1 MKVRAWAKL
10 NLFLE
15 VTGKRDDGY
24 HNIET
29 LMVPI
34 SLYDEIDIRIAA
46 SMSVKFA
53 PGVVPSHDNTILK
66 AHRALRP
73 GRNFR
78 IRVKKTIPVFAGLG
92 GGSSDAAAFMRATSK
107 LPADKL
113 MHIAQ
118 NVGSDVPFFL
128 QEKTAL
134 CTGRGE
140 IVTPVKTKVPNSYV
154 VFDTGV
160 KISTADAYRAV
171 DSANG
176 YARKDFLTTVM
187 PFNRFQEILPDLSQ
201 ELERIRRKLERKTGA
216 GFHLTGSGG
225 ALYCCAVSRRICE
238 AISSEGF
245 KALKVRAIG

>member
-10 NLFLE
+10 NLYLE

-34 SLYDEIDIRIAA
+34 SLYDEIDISIAA

-53 PGVVPSHDNTILK
+53 PDVVPSHDNTILK
-66 AHRALRP
+66 AQRTLRSD
-73 GRNFR
+73 RNFR
-78 IRVKKTIPVFAGLG
+78 IRVKKRIPVFAGLG

-107 LPADKL
+107 LPAEKL
-113 MHIAQ
+113 MRLAQ
-118 NVGSDVPFFL
+118 KVGSDVPFFL
-128 QEKTAL
+128 QENTAL

-140 IVTPVKTKVPNSYV
+140 IVTPVKTKVPKSYV
-154 VFDTGV
+154 VADTGV
-160 KISTADAYRAV
+160 KISTAAAYRAV

-176 YARKDFLTTVM
+176 YARNDFLTARI
-187 PFNRFQEILPDLSQ
+187 PFNRFQEILPDLSP

-225 ALYCCAVSRRICE
+225 ALYCCTASRRICE
-238 AISSEGF
+238 AISAEGF
-245 KALKVRAIG
+245 KGFKVRAIG